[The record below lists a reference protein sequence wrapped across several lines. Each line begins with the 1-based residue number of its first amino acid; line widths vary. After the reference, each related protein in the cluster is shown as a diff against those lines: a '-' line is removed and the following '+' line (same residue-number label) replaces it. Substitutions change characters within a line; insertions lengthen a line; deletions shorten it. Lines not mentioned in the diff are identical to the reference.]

1 MCGNLWWIPP
11 EKECDRDKKCVK
23 KMPFTKHGGQGN
35 EMTNTQVQDAA
46 TAPFRTLWGTA
57 RGKPLGLISPWFW
70 SKNQGENSPDLGRE
84 PWAVGALGGGA
95 IPPHTGDV
103 GPAPGPQHPSGPQI
117 KTGAGCDR
125 GKPTRA
131 WTAPRTGLTE
141 GSMREAA
148 TGTSS
153 PGGLNFNPPC
163 DGPGSLPSNPP
174 PPHLPANSGG
184 GHVGSNRLV
193 HIAPAAQGTGH

>member
-70 SKNQGENSPDLGRE
+70 SKNQGENSPDLGSGK
-84 PWAVGALGGGA
+84 GALGCRCTGRRCNSAPHRRRGASARPPTPLWPPDQDRRWLRPRETDEGLDSAANGADGG
-95 IPPHTGDV
+95 
-103 GPAPGPQHPSGPQI
+103 QH
-117 KTGAGCDR
+117 
-125 GKPTRA
+125 
-131 WTAPRTGLTE
+131 E
-141 GSMREAA
+141 GSRHRDLQPRRPELQPTM
-148 TGTSS
+148 
-153 PGGLNFNPPC
+153 
-163 DGPGSLPSNPP
+163 
-174 PPHLPANSGG
+174 
-184 GHVGSNRLV
+184 
-193 HIAPAAQGTGH
+193 